1 MSAFVFGPHI
11 HTNTT
16 APGRPFS
23 AKFRASVIKNGVQK
37 QHSGRILRDSCG
49 RLRSDMEFQGVLVG
63 YRVLDPVAGLQIFV
77 NSTNKTFVQS
87 TFGPPPQ
94 FGVPPTVSAK
104 RMIEGLEC
112 LGYPTGPSIEE
123 AWVSPDLEM
132 VIQER
137 TKNES
142 GESAWELYDIIRTEP
157 EETLFQI
164 PSDYQ
169 AASGA
174 DA

>member
-11 HTNTT
+11 LTNMT
-16 APGRPFS
+16 APDRPFS
-23 AKFRASVIKNGVQK
+23 AKFRASVIKNGVQRE
-37 QHSGRILRDSCG
+37 HSGGILRDSSG

-77 NSTNKTFVQS
+77 NRTNKTFVQS
-87 TFGPPPQ
+87 AYGPPPQ
-94 FGVPPTVSAK
+94 LGMPHPVAAK

-112 LGYPTGPSIEE
+112 LGYPAGSTIEE
-123 AWVSPDLEM
+123 AWVSPELEM

-157 EETLFQI
+157 EETFFQI

-169 AASGA
+169 AASGP